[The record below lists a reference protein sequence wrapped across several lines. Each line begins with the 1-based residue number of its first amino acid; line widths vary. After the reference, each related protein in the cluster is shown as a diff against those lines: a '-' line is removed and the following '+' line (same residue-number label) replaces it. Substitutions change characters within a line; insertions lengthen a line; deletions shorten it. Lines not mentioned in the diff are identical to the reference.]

1 MVRFRGGS
9 GGGAQGEESAGVEG
23 LQGRSGWLQNGG
35 AGAPQPV
42 VRGYVTLV
50 IRGLCGASPR
60 RGQAD
65 QRPTHGPAR
74 LVHIRDRQRL
84 CQHGGAIG
92 SSALACI
99 LLHALTG
106 ENGALGV
113 FSSFAFG
120 AGGLAYSIYWML
132 AGIHTADIG
141 DATLAKHHMRFVA
154 IPGAGLAMLGLFGT
168 LFLFAF

>member
-1 MVRFRGGS
+1 MNEFIAANIAPHYWGILFSLACIAWGFVVGGLMGALDTGFKGRMRKRALKNLNAAY
-9 GGGAQGEESAGVEG
+9 GGDEAKLDKFVAKGFKYCI
-23 LQGRSGWLQNGG
+23 RS
-35 AGAPQPV
+35 
-42 VRGYVTLV
+42 
-50 IRGLCGASPR
+50 
-60 RGQAD
+60 
-65 QRPTHGPAR
+65 
-74 LVHIRDRQRL
+74 HI
-84 CQHGGAIG
+84 HGGAIG

-99 LLHALTG
+99 LLLALTG